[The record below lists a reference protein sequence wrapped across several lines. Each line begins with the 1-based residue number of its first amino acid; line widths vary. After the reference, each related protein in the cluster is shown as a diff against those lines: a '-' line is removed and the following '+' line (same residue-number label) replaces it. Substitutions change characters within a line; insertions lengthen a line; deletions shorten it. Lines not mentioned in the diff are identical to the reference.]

1 MRGEE
6 IMSKVLVPDN
16 CPYCGAKV
24 IWTSNEI
31 LYGKVYGNGKC
42 YYCTGCGASV
52 GAHKNRP
59 KEPLGILA
67 TPPMK
72 RWKKLC
78 HSLFDPVWK
87 SRQISR
93 GELYSVLACK
103 LGIPKEDCHFGHF
116 NEEQLKRAWQ
126 VIKEPN
132 WWR

>member
-1 MRGEE
+1 
-6 IMSKVLVPDN
+6 MSKVLVPDN
-16 CPYCGAKV
+16 CPYCGANV
-24 IWTSNEI
+24 IWASNEI

-52 GAHKNRP
+52 GAHTNRP

-87 SRQISR
+87 SRQIIR
-93 GELYSVLACK
+93 GSCTVCYPVSLV
-103 LGIPKEDCHFGHF
+103 F
-116 NEEQLKRAWQ
+116 LKRT
-126 VIKEPN
+126 VILDISMKN
-132 WWR
+132 N